1 MATRVTHRQ
10 QPRPG
15 ETPPGPPAGEPPRR
29 SPGAP
34 LGERAYP
41 YLLLLPALATLVAV
55 ALVPFLYTVTLSFR
69 TMTYTTPGAFAGL
82 ANYERLFGDHL
93 FWNALGVTG
102 LIIAAAVP
110 LELLAGLGTALLLH
124 QRLHGR
130 RLLLPVLFVPA
141 ILSPVVVAMTWKIL
155 LAGSWGFLT
164 YTVLD
169 RLGFLGQ
176 TSVFSSPT
184 WALVAL
190 VGIDVWEWTPFMALA
205 LFAGL
210 QSLPVNPYVAAAVDG
225 ASPLQT
231 FRRLTLPMLTPL
243 ICVLLLL
250 RVIDA
255 FKIFDTVFLLT
266 GGGPGV
272 ATETVSLYIYKRVF
286 EFWDLGKAAAAAVLV
301 FLLFFVFTNVFYQV
315 ARRWLRAF

>member
-1 MATRVTHRQ
+1 M
-10 QPRPG
+10 
-15 ETPPGPPAGEPPRR
+15 
-29 SPGAP
+29 
-34 LGERAYP
+34 
-41 YLLLLPALATLVAV
+41 ATLVAV

-69 TMTYTTPGAFAGL
+69 RMTFTTAGPFVGL
-82 ANYERLFGDHL
+82 ENYGRLFGDRL
-93 FWNALGVTG
+93 FWNAAEVTA
-102 LIIAAAVP
+102 LIIVAAVP
-110 LELLAGLGTALLLH
+110 LEFAGGLALALLLH
-124 QRLHGR
+124 QKIYGR
-130 RLLLPVLFVPA
+130 RLLLPILFVPT
-141 ILSPVVVAMTWKIL
+141 ILSPVVVAIIWKIM

-169 RLGFLGQ
+169 RFGLLQG

-190 VGIDVWEWTPFMALA
+190 VGIDVWEWTPFMALG

-225 ASPLQT
+225 ASPWQT
-231 FRRLTLPMLTPL
+231 FRRLTWPMLTPL
-243 ICVLLLL
+243 MCVLVLL

-272 ATETVSLYIYKRVF
+272 ATETVSLYVYKRVF
-286 EFWDLGKAAAAAVLV
+286 DFWDLGKASASAVVVFLV
-301 FLLFFVFTNVFYQV
+301 FFALANLFYKV
-315 ARRWLRAF
+315 AQKWLRAF

>member
-1 MATRVTHRQ
+1 MRARAAATRMREAV
-10 QPRPG
+10 
-15 ETPPGPPAGEPPRR
+15 
-29 SPGAP
+29 
-34 LGERAYP
+34 YP

-69 TMTYTTPGAFAGL
+69 KMSYTTPGPFVGL
-82 ANYERLFGDHL
+82 ENYARLVTDHL
-93 FWNALGVTG
+93 FWNAMGITG
-102 LIIAAAVP
+102 LIIGAAVP
-110 LELLAGLGTALLLH
+110 LEFLAGLGLALLLH
-124 QRLHGR
+124 RGVAGR
-130 RLLLPVLFVPA
+130 RFLLPALFVPT
-141 ILSPVVVAMTWKIL
+141 ILSPVVVAMIWKIL

-169 RLGFLGQ
+169 RFGLLGQ
-176 TSVFSSPT
+176 TSVFGSPT

-190 VGIDVWEWTPFMALA
+190 IAIDVWEWTPFVTLG

-210 QSLPVNPYVAAAVDG
+210 QSLPVNPFIAAAVDG
-225 ASPLQT
+225 ATPLQI
-231 FRRLTLPMLTPL
+231 FSRLTWPMLNPL

-272 ATETVSLYIYKRVF
+272 ATETVSLYVYKRVF
-286 EFWDLGKAAAAAVLV
+286 DFWDLGKASAAAVVV
-301 FLLFFVFTNVFYQV
+301 FLIFFAFTNLFYKV
-315 ARRWLRAF
+315 AQRWLRAF